1 MKFLKIINTVVMYTC
16 LLLIIILA
24 GCITDGDYKAEVAIA
39 LVLIPT
45 IISLGINYY
54 FEHRREWI

>member
-1 MKFLKIINTVVMYTC
+1 MKILKTINTVVMYTC

-24 GCITDGDYKAEVAIA
+24 GCICDGDYKAEIAIA
-39 LVLIPT
+39 LTFIPT
-45 IISLGINYY
+45 AVSVGINHY